1 MPDYGKR
8 DPNGESAQVY
18 KDIGQAIERES
29 VDHANNSTATD
40 DGIVW
45 RENLDSI
52 DHAPGKEL
60 YELLLVRVG
69 PGDKLRVW
77 LGSFLAQEV
86 ALDLRARE
94 LSYEFSRHDGPWVE
108 SGASHEQESESTV
121 SRTKVLPEELFR
133 VIPPMIDAA
142 VPAGPYG
149 RDSLSMS
156 ASSWP
161 LLSMNPPRFKV
172 NPCFNVTTPPSSTR
186 HHSLPLHG

>member
-77 LGSFLAQEV
+77 LGSFLAPAEAFV
-86 ALDLRARE
+86 LRAPR
-94 LSYEFSRHDGPWVE
+94 R
-108 SGASHEQESESTV
+108 GAV
-121 SRTKVLPEELFR
+121 FLR
-133 VIPPMIDAA
+133 
-142 VPAGPYG
+142 
-149 RDSLSMS
+149 
-156 ASSWP
+156 
-161 LLSMNPPRFKV
+161 
-172 NPCFNVTTPPSSTR
+172 
-186 HHSLPLHG
+186 